1 VGTGVGSWEGKVVGC
16 GVGSVVGESVL
27 RTDGAGVGCT
37 EGTTLGAKVGVP
49 GMYARVPPLI
59 DTMPL
64 HADLSKQPIWRV
76 KMPHVAVVLGT
87 M

>member
-1 VGTGVGSWEGKVVGC
+1 
-16 GVGSVVGESVL
+16 
-27 RTDGAGVGCT
+27 VGCT

-49 GMYARVPPLI
+49 GMYARVPPDI
-59 DTMPL
+59 ETMPL

-76 KMPHVAVVLGT
+76 KMPHDAGVSGT